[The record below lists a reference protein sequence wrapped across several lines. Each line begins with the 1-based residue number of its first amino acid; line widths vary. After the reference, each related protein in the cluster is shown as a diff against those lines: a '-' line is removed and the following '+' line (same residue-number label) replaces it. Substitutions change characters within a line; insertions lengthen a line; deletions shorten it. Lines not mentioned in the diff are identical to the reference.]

1 MDPFA
6 GSKYSARDRREA
18 GVPSPSSTSDPPAQ
32 RHVKRFADLTPDET
46 CDLCITAKDV
56 GVRLEQYHKASSLTF
71 TIQIHAKSEILNLD
85 IERKD
90 RTMEEMSQEANEYR
104 ALFSCVLIS
113 GGR

>member
-71 TIQIHAKSEILNLD
+71 TIQVTDLTLAKQFHMFTFTSFPEGRKIL
-85 IERKD
+85 
-90 RTMEEMSQEANEYR
+90 RTMMTIMA
-104 ALFSCVLIS
+104 C